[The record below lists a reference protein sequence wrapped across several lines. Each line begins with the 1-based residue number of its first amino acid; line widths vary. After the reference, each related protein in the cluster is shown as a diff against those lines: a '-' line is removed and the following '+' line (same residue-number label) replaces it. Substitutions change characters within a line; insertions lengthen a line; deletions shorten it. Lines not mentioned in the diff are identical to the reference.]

1 MTSPNEPTHGVRVG
15 LSIGIL
21 LLLGLLWGS
30 VTNVARY
37 VGGAGVPPIP
47 YAFWTVFI
55 GALVLSL
62 VNLVRRQRIPRSK
75 KHLVYFVF
83 SGALTSGLPTANMF
97 LCLNYISVGAMSLVL
112 TMVPIFTYL
121 LSLILTIEQP
131 NLRRGFGISLGLAGA
146 LLVVL
151 PEGGLSADQPIGW
164 FLLAFLSPLSYAA
177 GNVFTA
183 KCRPA
188 DIDDLAS
195 ANGMLFASALILI
208 VTAMLLGQ
216 RFIIWEEASLV
227 SALIMMHGL
236 IAAVAF
242 TLFFVLVRIAGPVYF
257 SQVAYLVTFFGIA
270 IAMVV
275 FDERYSL
282 WHWAAFVLT
291 VSGVIL
297 VNRSQKQT
305 RPA

>member
-1 MTSPNEPTHGVRVG
+1 
-15 LSIGIL
+15 
-21 LLLGLLWGS
+21 
-30 VTNVARY
+30 
-37 VGGAGVPPIP
+37 
-47 YAFWTVFI
+47 
-55 GALVLSL
+55 
-62 VNLVRRQRIPRSK
+62 
-75 KHLVYFVF
+75 
-83 SGALTSGLPTANMF
+83 
-97 LCLNYISVGAMSLVL
+97 
-112 TMVPIFTYL
+112 
-121 LSLILTIEQP
+121 
-131 NLRRGFGISLGLAGA
+131 
-146 LLVVL
+146 
-151 PEGGLSADQPIGW
+151 
-164 FLLAFLSPLSYAA
+164 
-177 GNVFTA
+177 
-183 KCRPA
+183 
-188 DIDDLAS
+188 
-195 ANGMLFASALILI
+195 MLFASALILI
-208 VTAMLLGQ
+208 VTAMLVGQ

-291 VSGVIL
+291 VTGVIL